1 MVTAKG
7 ILIAFR
13 LSEYNKNRASDLV
26 KRLYGQETSSHG
38 GKYRYRRPGLLD
50 GVPHRRLIR
59 GVIVLKVEDE
69 KRVVRLLRELG
80 AEVHVRR
87 VELTVEDRKV
97 LNL

>member
-1 MVTAKG
+1 MDTAKG

-13 LSEYNKNRASDLV
+13 LSEYDKNRASDLV

-38 GKYRYRRPGLLD
+38 GKYRYRRTGLLE

-59 GVIVLKVEDE
+59 GVIVLREEDE
-69 KRVVRLLRELG
+69 KRVVRLLRDIG

-87 VELTVEDRKV
+87 VELTAEDRKA